1 MNYCLVVTTTSNKEE
16 ADSLTKKILDN
27 KLAACVS
34 VSEIES
40 SYFWDGKIESSLEFK
55 LEIKTR
61 EDKIDR
67 LKEFVKKNHS
77 YEVPEIIVLPIVDGN
92 RDYFNWI
99 DESVG
104 S

>member
-1 MNYCLVVTTTSNKEE
+1 MSYHLLVTTTSNKEE

-34 VSEIES
+34 VCEIES
-40 SYFWDGKIESSLEFK
+40 SYFWDGKIESSLEYK

-67 LKEFVKKNHS
+67 LKEFIKKNHS
-77 YEVPEIIVLPIVDGN
+77 YEVPEIIVLPIIDGN